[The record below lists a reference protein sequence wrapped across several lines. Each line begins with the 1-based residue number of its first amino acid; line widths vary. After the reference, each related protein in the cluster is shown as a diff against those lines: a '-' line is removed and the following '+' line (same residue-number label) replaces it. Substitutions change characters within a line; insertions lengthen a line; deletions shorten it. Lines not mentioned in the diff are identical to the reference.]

1 MMAILQHLKPLYGLL
16 CASERVF
23 CYGDAKV
30 FGAKPMEQKAANSA
44 PTVEE
49 QDCCNEPSCCG
60 PQVPFTRTIPKVGR
74 NDPCPCGNGKKFK
87 KCCGRGA

>member
-1 MMAILQHLKPLYGLL
+1 
-16 CASERVF
+16 
-23 CYGDAKV
+23 
-30 FGAKPMEQKAANSA
+30 MEQKAANSA

-49 QDCCNEPSCCG
+49 QGCCNEPSCCG